1 MSPSAPTRSPRRRA
15 LAAVAAAS
23 LTAAAVVVA
32 VPGAGPASAV
42 SRGGIVVAEGQPAQA
57 NYPPIP
63 GNMPSSGVLNFFP
76 DDCGSPDT
84 TPPIAV
90 GTGAGSGFCDNVPID
105 VKPPNV
111 DANTPW
117 VVEIEVSWDDPA
129 GANDIDVVLF
139 DDEQVRKREGSTG
152 YTPFGEAATADN
164 PEKIRTYLLTLGR
177 YNLVVLNYVGP
188 NTGYTVTARMVI
200 GEAFQNPFELLD
212 DPPAPS
218 VDPSGGDAGGTAE
231 AFADLSGS
239 EGFDT
244 FPGFQGFNELTI
256 VPDAGFGDELAAS
269 GISELPPTP
278 FAGSVGRIADSRP
291 GPASGVL
298 MFIWLVLLPAAL
310 VGGAATVMMRRTR
323 SGAGFA

>member
-1 MSPSAPTRSPRRRA
+1 MSSSAPTRSPRRRA
-15 LAAVAAAS
+15 LAALAAAAV
-23 LTAAAVVVA
+23 TAAAVVVA

-57 NYPPIP
+57 NYPPIA
-63 GNMPSSGVLNFFP
+63 GNMPSSGVLIFFP

-84 TPPIAV
+84 TPPITV
-90 GTGAGSGFCDNVPID
+90 GAGAGSGFCDSVPID

-111 DANTPW
+111 DANTAW

-129 GANDIDVVLF
+129 GGNDIDVTLF
-139 DDEQVRKREGSTG
+139 DDQQVKLREGSTG
-152 YTPFGEAATADN
+152 YTTFGEAATAEN
-164 PEKIRTYLLTLGR
+164 PEKIRTFLMTLGR

-212 DPPAPS
+212 DAPAPAD
-218 VDPSGGDAGGTAE
+218 DPSGGDSGGTAE
-231 AFADLSGS
+231 AFGDLSGS
-239 EGFDT
+239 ESFES
-244 FPGFQGFNELTI
+244 FRGFQGFNELTI
-256 VPDAGFGDELAAS
+256 VPDAGFGDEFAAS
-269 GISELPPTP
+269 GISELPQTP
-278 FAGSVGRIADSRP
+278 FAGSIGRIADSRP
-291 GPASGVL
+291 GPASGLL

-310 VGGAATVMMRRTR
+310 AAGAATVMMRRTR